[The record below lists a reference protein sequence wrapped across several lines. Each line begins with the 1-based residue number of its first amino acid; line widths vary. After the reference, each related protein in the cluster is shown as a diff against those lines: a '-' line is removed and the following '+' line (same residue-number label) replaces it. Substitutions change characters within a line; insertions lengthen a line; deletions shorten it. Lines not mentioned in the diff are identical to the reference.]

1 MAAARAGAD
10 EAMTIR
16 KRHQAAAVIVAV
28 FALLELAK
36 HYLGMAYLSMRAY
49 HLTFFTVDSALAIAV
64 LVLVWTVAE
73 RFTEAMRQKN
83 AELSRVNGELVHTQ
97 ALKDQLTA
105 MIVHDLRNPLTG
117 VLGGLQLMELAPE
130 VASSERLAG
139 YLQMALATSQQM
151 LRLVNQLLDLAKLES
166 AEMKLKCEAITVPEL
181 VSEAVARNQLGA
193 ESAGIT
199 LDAAIP
205 PGLPTVTGDRELLVR
220 VLDNLLGNALKF
232 SGDGTTVRVCAA
244 APQSGAGRPAVTV
257 SVTDEGPGVP
267 DEYRERIF
275 DKFGTVA
282 AHEQGAKRSTGLG
295 LTFCRLVVEAHG
307 GRIWVASELGKGSTF
322 SFTLPRATDG

>member
-1 MAAARAGAD
+1 MS
-10 EAMTIR
+10 IR
-16 KRHQAAAVIVAV
+16 KRYQASTVIIVV

-36 HYLGMAYLSMRAY
+36 HFWGMAYLSMRAY
-49 HLTFFTVDSALAIAV
+49 HLVFFTVDSALAIAV

-73 RFTEAMRQKN
+73 RFTEALRQKN
-83 AELSRVNGELVHTQ
+83 AELSRLNEELVRTQ
-97 ALKDQLTA
+97 ELKDQLTA

-166 AEMKLKCEAITVPEL
+166 GEMKLKCEAITVPEL
-181 VSEAVARNQLGA
+181 VSEALTRNQLGA
-193 ESAGIT
+193 ESAEIT

-205 PGLPTVTGDRELLVR
+205 PGLPVVTGDRELLVR

-244 APQSGAGRPAVTV
+244 APQPGAGRPAVTV

-275 DKFGTVA
+275 DKFGTVEA
-282 AHEQGAKRSTGLG
+282 REQGAKRSTGLG

-307 GRIWVASELGKGSTF
+307 GRIWVENLPERGSAF
-322 SFTLPRATDG
+322 RFTLPCQTPAGAGHEVVS